1 MNINI
6 EALYNALARVIE
18 QRENASVKIKVE
30 RIEKVNEENSRN

>member
-1 MNINI
+1 MSIDV

-30 RIEKVNEENSRN
+30 RKDRDEENN